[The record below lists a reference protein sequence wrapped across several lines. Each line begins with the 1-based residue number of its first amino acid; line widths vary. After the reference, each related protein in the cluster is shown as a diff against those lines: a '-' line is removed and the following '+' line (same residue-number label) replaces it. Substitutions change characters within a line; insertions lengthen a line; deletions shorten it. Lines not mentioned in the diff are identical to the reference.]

1 MKNLRIILL
10 TICLLSVFS
19 IGWCDGNNYGND
31 FTKILSY
38 PELINLNV
46 TAVDETANDAAIQ
59 NILIDMA
66 NGKLAKDDSV
76 LIELIKKSI
85 IETSIKNYKIK
96 NNPRAAIKAGSNKA
110 QILITNVTAAFTQA
124 IFKAKSSMEARDI
137 LSRFQL
143 VIQVIVDL
151 KKFEIYG
158 TVKKRN

>member
-1 MKNLRIILL
+1 MENPRIIFL
-10 TICLLSVFS
+10 TICLLSVLNIS
-19 IGWCDGNNYGND
+19 WCDGNNYD
-31 FTKILSY
+31 FAKILSY

-85 IETSIKNYKIK
+85 METSIKNYKIK

-124 IFKAKSSMEARDI
+124 IFKAKSPMEARDI

-151 KKFEIYG
+151 KKFEIYRNI
-158 TVKKRN
+158 KKQN

>member
-1 MKNLRIILL
+1 
-10 TICLLSVFS
+10 
-19 IGWCDGNNYGND
+19 
-31 FTKILSY
+31 
-38 PELINLNV
+38 
-46 TAVDETANDAAIQ
+46 
-59 NILIDMA
+59 MA

-85 IETSIKNYKIK
+85 METSIKNYKIK

-158 TVKKRN
+158 NIKKRN